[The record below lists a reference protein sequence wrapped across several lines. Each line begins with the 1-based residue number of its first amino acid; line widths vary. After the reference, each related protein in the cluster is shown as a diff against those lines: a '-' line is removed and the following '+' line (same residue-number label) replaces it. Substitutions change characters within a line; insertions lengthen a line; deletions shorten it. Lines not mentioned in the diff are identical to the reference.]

1 MHVVSHSQP
10 SSMAIDEIVT
20 FPVAICAPPWPVSEN
35 STQIV
40 VTQALTA
47 VGAWRRLAKA
57 DGDEVPM
64 EWVELRW
71 LWLTSR
77 YNQRTATS
85 GFRTDGQAD
94 RQDRAELHRRQANR
108 STRYRQ
114 GNP

>member
-1 MHVVSHSQP
+1 DRDLSSGHLCP
-10 SSMAIDEIVT
+10 S
-20 FPVAICAPPWPVSEN
+20 VACLG
-35 STQIV
+35 
-40 VTQALTA
+40 TQALTA

-108 STRYRQ
+108 STRSRQ
-114 GNP
+114 GNPRRSRPGC